1 MEARL
6 DPRFFPLILD
16 AISQGIFTIDSDC
29 LVTSFNRAAERITGY
44 RAEEVI
50 GKSCFSIF
58 KTELCQLNCPLKRSI
73 DTGRSKEDQEVTI
86 TTKDGNPLLVA
97 ISTAALLDERDRV
110 IGGVEMFR
118 DLHQVALLRR
128 RLADKY
134 VLEDVVSKNHRMR
147 RILDMLPLLA
157 RSNSTILIEGE
168 SGTGKEIIAR
178 AIHNL
183 SPRAD
188 KPFVAINCGAIP
200 ENLIESELFGY
211 EKGAFTD
218 AKKDK
223 PGRLALAEG
232 GTLLLDEVGEL
243 SRPMQV
249 KLLRVLQERE
259 YEPLG
264 ATCTRQADIRVIAA
278 TNRDLSEQVR
288 KRRFR
293 QDLYYRLNV
302 VHLPLPPLRERKED
316 IPLLVRHFIERFNHL
331 QGRRIRGCSERVLA
345 ALMHHDYPGNIRE
358 LENAVEHAFVVC
370 TANIIQADDL
380 PEYFFANPGNR
391 LAESR
396 PLPTAVNPL
405 QVAEAAAIR
414 DALEKCDYKR
424 SQACQLLGMS
434 RNTLWRKMKKYH
446 IEAPRR

>member
-1 MEARL
+1 M
-6 DPRFFPLILD
+6 
-16 AISQGIFTIDSDC
+16 
-29 LVTSFNRAAERITGY
+29 
-44 RAEEVI
+44 
-50 GKSCFSIF
+50 
-58 KTELCQLNCPLKRSI
+58 
-73 DTGRSKEDQEVTI
+73 
-86 TTKDGNPLLVA
+86 
-97 ISTAALLDERDRV
+97 
-110 IGGVEMFR
+110 
-118 DLHQVALLRR
+118 
-128 RLADKY
+128 
-134 VLEDVVSKNHRMR
+134 
-147 RILDMLPLLA
+147 
-157 RSNSTILIEGE
+157 
-168 SGTGKEIIAR
+168 
-178 AIHNL
+178 
-183 SPRAD
+183 
-188 KPFVAINCGAIP
+188 AINCAAIP
-200 ENLIESELFGY
+200 ENLLESELFGY